1 MSKEIS
7 SIMSHGSPTP
17 TGEKTIEGQ
26 LIEPTR
32 PSLDKIRAFTKAEAR
47 AANVAEHEQTF
58 LHAFSVNKKA
68 VFWSLTIS
76 MAIVMEGYDT
86 ALMPQFYG
94 YPSFQ
99 KRYGE
104 FFPEINEW
112 SLTGAW
118 QAGLSNAQAVGV
130 IFGGFINGWASSMFG
145 YKRMMLAAL
154 FWINSTIFVVFFAP
168 TIHVLLIGQFLC
180 GLGWGVFA
188 TTGPAY
194 ASEVCPLALRGY
206 LTVYNNLC
214 WAMGQLIANGVL
226 KALVNN
232 SSQWSYRIPF
242 AVQWAWPLPL
252 FILVAFSPESPWW
265 LAKKER
271 YGDAAISL
279 HRLSNRPEAEVQNSL
294 AQIVYTIRLEKA
306 RIARRE
312 EKAAAARAA
321 SARNKSTSQEHHHY
335 HLKSWL
341 ARFSRHRELQSGTTY
356 RDCFRGLDRRRTE
369 ICCFAF
375 AGQMLSGAQFAYGPS
390 YFYLQAGISVD
401 DAYKLAVV
409 SPALAF
415 IGTVSSWILLTYFGR
430 RSIYLAGI
438 AGTTVVLCL
447 VGVVSVLMQTAAAL
461 WAQAALCLVWQ
472 LVYSLTLGPITYSI
486 IAETSAMHLRAK
498 TVVLARNTYNI
509 VTVASLVIEPYL
521 INPTELDL
529 KGKTAFF
536 WAATAALT
544 TVWAYFRLPEVKDRT
559 YEELDVLFARKISA
573 RKFKSTEVHV
583 YEDSE
588 YQIFLD

>member
-17 TGEKTIEGQ
+17 TGEKTIDGQ
-26 LIEPTR
+26 LIDPNR

-47 AANVAEHEQTF
+47 AANIAEHEQTF
-58 LHAFSVNKKA
+58 RHALSANKKA
-68 VFWSLTIS
+68 VFWSLVIS

-99 KRYGE
+99 KQYGE
-104 FFPEINEW
+104 FFPDIGEW

-118 QAGLSNAQAVGV
+118 QAGLSNAQAIGV
-130 IFGGFINGWASSMFG
+130 ILGGFINGWASAMFG
-145 YKRMMLAAL
+145 YKKMMLVAL
-154 FWINSTIFVVFFAP
+154 FWINSTIFIVFFAP
-168 TIHVLLIGQFLC
+168 TIYVLLIGQFLC

-232 SSQWSYRIPF
+232 SSEWSYRIPF

-252 FILVAFSPESPWW
+252 FVLVSFSPESPWW

-279 HRLSNRPEAEVQNSL
+279 HRLSNRTESDVQNSL

-306 RIARRE
+306 RIARSK
-312 EKAAAARAA
+312 EKAAAARPA
-321 SARNKSTSQEHHHY
+321 SARNNTASQTHHSN
-335 HLKSWL
+335 SWL
-341 ARFSRHRELQSGTTY
+341 ARFTRHRELQSGSTY

-369 ICCFAF
+369 ICCVAF

-390 YFYLQAGISVD
+390 YFYLQAGMSVD

-415 IGTVSSWILLTYFGR
+415 IGTVSSWVLLTYFGR
-430 RSIYLAGI
+430 RIIYLCGI
-438 AGTTVVLCL
+438 SGMTVVLCL
-447 VGVVSVLMQTAAAL
+447 IAIISVATHSSAGL
-461 WAQAALCLVWQ
+461 WVQAALCLVWQ

-498 TVVLARNTYNI
+498 TVVLARNTYNV

-529 KGKTAFF
+529 EGKTAFF

-559 YEELDVLFARKISA
+559 YEELDVLFAKKLSA
-573 RKFKSTEVHV
+573 RKFKSAEVHV

>member
-17 TGEKTIEGQ
+17 TGEKTIDGQ
-26 LIEPTR
+26 LIDPNR

-47 AANVAEHEQTF
+47 AANIAEHEQTF
-58 LHAFSVNKKA
+58 RHALSANKKA
-68 VFWSLTIS
+68 VFWSLVIS

-99 KRYGE
+99 KQYGE
-104 FFPEINEW
+104 FFPDIGEW

-118 QAGLSNAQAVGV
+118 QAGLSNAQAIGV
-130 IFGGFINGWASSMFG
+130 ILGGFINGWASAMFG
-145 YKRMMLAAL
+145 YKKMMLVAL
-154 FWINSTIFVVFFAP
+154 FWINSTIFIVFFAP
-168 TIHVLLIGQFLC
+168 TIYVLLIGQFLC

-232 SSQWSYRIPF
+232 SSEWSYRIPF

-252 FILVAFSPESPWW
+252 FVLVSFSPESPWW

-279 HRLSNRPEAEVQNSL
+279 HRLSNRTESDVQNSL
-294 AQIVYTIRLEKA
+294 AQI
-306 RIARRE
+306 
-312 EKAAAARAA
+312 
-321 SARNKSTSQEHHHY
+321 
-335 HLKSWL
+335 
-341 ARFSRHRELQSGTTY
+341 ELQSGSTY

-369 ICCFAF
+369 ICCVAF

-390 YFYLQAGISVD
+390 YFYLQAGMSVD

-415 IGTVSSWILLTYFGR
+415 IGTVSSWVLLTYFGR
-430 RSIYLAGI
+430 RIIYLCGI
-438 AGTTVVLCL
+438 SGMTVVLCL
-447 VGVVSVLMQTAAAL
+447 IAIISVATHSSAGL
-461 WAQAALCLVWQ
+461 WVQAALCLVWQ

-498 TVVLARNTYNI
+498 TVVLARNTYNV

-529 KGKTAFF
+529 EGKTAFF

-559 YEELDVLFARKISA
+559 YEELDVLFAKKLSA
-573 RKFKSTEVHV
+573 RKFKSAEVHV